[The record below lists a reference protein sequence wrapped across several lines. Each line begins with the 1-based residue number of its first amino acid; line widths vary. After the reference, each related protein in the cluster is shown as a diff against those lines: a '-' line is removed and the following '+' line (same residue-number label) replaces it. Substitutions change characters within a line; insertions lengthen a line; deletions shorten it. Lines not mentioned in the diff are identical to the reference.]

1 MSRRGEGFDE
11 LERKRQTSPQY
22 RLGTRKASIM
32 GGAMKFILIA
42 VHACAQLRAQFV
54 VTRRTEVDINYGQ
67 GVERMKMTKT
77 TLETDIGHL
86 VGFTDLGKSR
96 IGQLTDQV
104 KKYCTDSGCDAKAE
118 VAGEPPNSIS
128 RYNGYEVK
136 LETSTLSEAFIDCPS
151 DHLPMPTK
159 GAEEKELAKL
169 MKKHDVVKQPVLVE
183 NDMNYVW
190 YRTQRHLSS
199 DRAIPS
205 SKPKKYYFLV
215 RLPGDKELG
224 VNDSIEP
231 TTAVKFICL
240 YKRGSIKVNK
250 DEYNSVLIKIQ
261 TLWQDI
267 KRLLN
272 DIHSKLQIC
281 EPSEKAEGG
290 TTTTIM
296 DMDIS
301 SNITSIYYKTER
313 MAHRDIPLGEWEE
326 VLSQLESV
334 KRMGEEMLQSAK
346 NCFLKDCNV
355 AIGDDD
361 IELNCDRS
369 KSIKGKGIF
378 FTPYPY
384 TRGGE
389 TFMMQIDHVITDF
402 AHQYCTTQVH
412 GITWNLDHRCCENI
426 AANVDPR
433 NFYDPEFCP
442 RTKMINGPLVIN
454 YGKYK
459 QLTTED
465 ARVVAK
471 CGTKETVYTPID
483 DTMPTYYGNCKVTVE
498 GENMATQVAGLGKKL
513 SVTGLELEGL
523 AWEYLGITHAD
534 AKFYAYVTLPTVAA
548 IATLS
553 YIFRDKLSL
562 HRMMGVC
569 GFVRGCLANRPR
581 GNVKRGVERI
591 VGAGQ
596 AKPSSRGEASAPRDS
611 TIKQYTPRSLTQPPA
626 YPQDRRQ
633 PDVGMEETVP
643 LNRGAKREAPRKNN
657 GGEASGDGLLHLPR
671 EMKGSDAWVK
681 DVLRESMVDGA
692 KSAAMAL
699 KEN

>member
-1 MSRRGEGFDE
+1 
-11 LERKRQTSPQY
+11 
-22 RLGTRKASIM
+22 
-32 GGAMKFILIA
+32 MKFLLI
-42 VHACAQLRAQFV
+42 VLHVCAQLRAQFV

-67 GVERMKMTKT
+67 GVERMKMAKT
-77 TLETDIGHL
+77 TLKTDIGHL

-96 IGQLTDQV
+96 IGQMTDQI
-104 KKYCTDSGCDAKAE
+104 KKYCTDSGCDDKAE
-118 VAGEPPNSIS
+118 IAGTPPSSIS

-136 LETSTLSEAFIDCPS
+136 VETSTLSKAFTDCPS
-151 DHLPMPTK
+151 DQLPMPTK

-169 MKKHDVVKQPVLVE
+169 MKKHNVEKQPVLIT

-190 YRTQRHLSS
+190 YRTHTHRPLSS
-199 DRAIPS
+199 DRVIPA
-205 SKPKKYYFLV
+205 KPKKYYFLV
-215 RLPGDKELG
+215 RLPGDKELEI
-224 VNDSIEP
+224 NESIVP
-231 TTAVKFICL
+231 TTAVKFLCL
-240 YKRGSIKVNK
+240 YLKGSIKV
-250 DEYNSVLIKIQ
+250 DREGYNDVLVKIQ

-313 MAHRDIPLGEWEE
+313 MAHRDIPLEEWKG
-326 VLSQLESV
+326 VLNRLEDV
-334 KRMGEEMLQSAK
+334 KKMGEEMLQSAK
-346 NCFLKDCNV
+346 NCFLKECNV

-361 IELNCDRS
+361 IELSCDRS

-389 TFMMQIDHVITDF
+389 TFMMQIDHVVTDF
-402 AHQYCTTQVH
+402 AHQYCTTQVQ

-442 RTKMINGPLVIN
+442 RTQMINGPLVIN

-459 QLTTED
+459 QLTTTD

-471 CGTKETVYTPID
+471 CGTKETVYTPMD

-498 GENMATQVAGLGKKL
+498 GEDMTTQVAGLGKKL
-513 SVTGLELEGL
+513 SMTGLEQEGL
-523 AWEYLGITHAD
+523 AWEYLGMTHAD
-534 AKFYAYVTLPTVAA
+534 AKYYACVIFPMLTI
-548 IATLS
+548 IATLG
-553 YIFRDKLSL
+553 YIFRAKLSL
-562 HRMMGVC
+562 HRLMGVC
-569 GFVRGCLANRPR
+569 GFVSGCFANRPR
-581 GNVKRGVERI
+581 GNVRRGVERI

-596 AKPSSRGEASAPRDS
+596 AKSLAQKEASAPRGS
-611 TIKQYTPRSLTQPPA
+611 TTQQHLSHPLSQPPS
-626 YPQDRRQ
+626 YPQARQ
-633 PDVGMEETVP
+633 QAAIGMEETVP
-643 LNRGAKREAPRKNN
+643 LNRGSKREAPRKNR
-657 GGEASGDGLLHLPR
+657 GGEDNEDGLLHLPGN
-671 EMKGSDAWVK
+671 MKGSDAWVK
-681 DVLRESMVDGA
+681 DVLRESMGDGG
-692 KSAAMAL
+692 KSAALIL
-699 KEN
+699 K